1 MSLND
6 IYDLPSSQKL
16 HLIEKL
22 WDGLDENDI
31 SSPDWHKEVLS
42 DRKTR
47 YDKGELK
54 LTSLEDFKKQR

>member
-6 IYDLPSSQKL
+6 IYNLPTSEKL

-31 SSPDWHKEVLS
+31 TSPDWHKEVLE
-42 DRKTR
+42 DRKAR
-47 YDKGELK
+47 YDNELK

>member
-6 IYDLPSSQKL
+6 IYNLPTSEKL

-31 SSPDWHKEVLS
+31 TSPDWHKEVLE
-42 DRKTR
+42 DRKAR
-47 YDKGELK
+47 YDNGELT